1 MDSPIDARYGARM
14 VFADDSVTESFVLPA
29 LTAGRAA
36 LGEQQEKAGGWAGD
50 FATGGTSW
58 ESADILVQHVL
69 DTADSAHIAE
79 ERTWII
85 SQQNDDGGF
94 PLYTGGPSDLSG
106 TVLTH
111 VALQLAAYE
120 EDRERLDRAAR
131 FVRTHGGI
139 EAAELVPTRFWLA
152 LTGVVSW
159 DEIPPLP
166 PELILLPSWFP
177 GTVEDFEPLAR
188 ELVVAVGI
196 LGVVRPVRELPID
209 TAPLRR
215 AGTAPRPSALA
226 LSKKAAGAAALR
238 VAHAVNR
245 TSPQPLRRKALHKAE
260 RWLLGRQEPDG
271 SWGGSWTETLVC
283 ALALWSLGYGT
294 RHPVVRGA
302 LEACDRYCIR
312 AEVQDRGE
320 PRGEVQSEWT
330 RRVRIFPCPV
340 MDTAITLRA
349 LAAAGGR
356 AGADPVVDRAIGW
369 LMEHRSDSTHNA
381 AHPPALVWDYEG
393 IPTVNPDVDDTAMVI
408 AALNQV
414 RAHRTPET
422 DTAVAEGIRWILE
435 WQSNGGG
442 WSGYGVYRWSLIG
455 KRVLTGMGFIEPPSP
470 CVTAHIVEMLCLEG
484 YGWHPKVRRALRW
497 LLKQQDADGSWC
509 GRWGGRLY
517 GTAQV
522 LFALKEAGLGSGHL
536 AVASAMEWI
545 YQHQNDDGGWGEDIP
560 STFDAARRATGES
573 TVVQTAWC
581 VIAAYTTGVV
591 DADRVEAAVDHL
603 VKHQQD
609 DGSWLDTR
617 EWMIII
623 PDNVYAVDSALTNA
637 YALWALALHA
647 ERKAQ
652 A

>member
-1 MDSPIDARYGARM
+1 M
-14 VFADDSVTESFVLPA
+14 VFAENSLTALSDFPA
-29 LTAGRAA
+29 LIAGRAA
-36 LGEQQEKAGGWAGD
+36 LGDQQEKAGGWVGD

-58 ESADILVQHVL
+58 ESADILVRHVL
-69 DTADSAHIAE
+69 DIADGAHIAE
-79 ERTWII
+79 ERAWII

-94 PLYTGGPSDLSG
+94 PLYTGGPSDLSC

-111 VALQLAAYE
+111 VGLQLAAYE
-120 EDRERLDRAAR
+120 EDRERLDQAAR

-152 LTGVVSW
+152 LAGVVSW

-196 LGVVRPVRELPID
+196 LGVVRPLRELPID
-209 TAPLRR
+209 TEPLHRD
-215 AGTAPRPSALA
+215 GTAPRPSALA
-226 LSKKAAGAAALR
+226 VSKKAAGAAALR

-260 RWLLGRQEPDG
+260 RWLLSRQELDG

-283 ALALWSLGYGT
+283 VLALWALGYGT
-294 RHPVVRGA
+294 RHLVVRNA
-302 LEACDRYCIR
+302 LDACDRYCI
-312 AEVQDRGE
+312 QGE
-320 PRGEVQSEWT
+320 GT
-330 RRVRIFPCPV
+330 RRVRIFPCTV

-356 AGADPVVDRAIGW
+356 AGSDPVVDRAVGW

-414 RAHRTPET
+414 CEHRTPEM

-484 YGWHPKVRRALRW
+484 YGWHPKVRQALRW
-497 LLKQQDADGSWC
+497 LLKQQDSDGSWC

-522 LFALKEAGLGSGHL
+522 LFALNEAGLGPGHL
-536 AVASAMEWI
+536 AVASAMEWV
-545 YQHQNDDGGWGEDIP
+545 YQHQNADGGWGEDIP
-560 STFDAARRATGES
+560 STFDATRRAAGES
-573 TVVQTAWC
+573 MVVQTAWC
-581 VIAAYTTGVV
+581 VIAAYTTGIV
-591 DADRVEAAVDHL
+591 DTGRIDAAVDYL
-603 VKHQQD
+603 VKHQQG
-609 DGSWLDTR
+609 DGGWSDTR

-647 ERKAQ
+647 ERRVRA
-652 A
+652 